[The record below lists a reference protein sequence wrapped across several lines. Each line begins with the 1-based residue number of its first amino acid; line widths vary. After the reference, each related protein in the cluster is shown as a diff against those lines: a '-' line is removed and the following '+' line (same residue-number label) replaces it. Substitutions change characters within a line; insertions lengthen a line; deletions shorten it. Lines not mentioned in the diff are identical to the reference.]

1 MLLLERHAEGL
12 DARGRKL
19 LGSIESDAQRMGA
32 TIDGLLVL
40 SQVGKSKL
48 NRQRV
53 DLTALSRRIAED
65 LKRRKPQRVTVEIAE
80 GLEAY
85 ADARLVEAAIEHLIG
100 NAWKFSSRTHDARI
114 EIGQHVIAGE
124 KVFYVKD
131 NGAGFDMIHT
141 GRLFTP
147 FVRLHGAEFEG
158 NGIGLATVKRI
169 MERHEGRVWAEA
181 ERDRGAMVSF
191 TFGA

>member
-1 MLLLERHAEGL
+1 MA
-12 DARGRKL
+12 
-19 LGSIESDAQRMGA
+19 A

-40 SQVGKSKL
+40 SQIGKSKL
-48 NRQRV
+48 SRQRV
-53 DLTALSRRIAED
+53 DLTALTHRVVED
-65 LKRRKPQRVTVEIAE
+65 LNRRQPRRVTVDIAE
-80 GLEAY
+80 GLEAFG
-85 ADARLVEAAIEHLIG
+85 DPRLVEVAIEHLIG

-114 EIGQHVIAGE
+114 EVGQHVFAGE
-124 KVFYVKD
+124 KVFFVKD
-131 NGAGFDMIHT
+131 NGAGFDMVHT

-169 MERHEGRVWAEA
+169 MDRHEGRVWAEA
-181 ERDRGAMVSF
+181 QRDRGATLSF